1 MELEEKESRDLSMWK
16 ITIPHVIMETKQ
28 VCCGYATIYTQRKLK
43 FTAVLNC
50 YGELFRDW
58 FERKVRWYKTGNNKE
73 MFNFVPFLK
82 HLRKKSLQGY
92 LLQDRFERGR

>member
-1 MELEEKESRDLSMWK
+1 MEDNYSPRDYGNETGLLWLCNYLYSEKVE
-16 ITIPHVIMETKQ
+16 
-28 VCCGYATIYTQRKLK
+28 IYSG
-43 FTAVLNC
+43 FEC

-73 MFNFVPFLK
+73 MFNFAPFLK